1 MRSVIHT
8 PKLEKKRRYIRTTE
22 SLYLPMAARTNQYLH
37 NELERCLAEARRQV
51 DALANDW

>member
-22 SLYLPMAARTNQYLH
+22 SLYLPMAARTNQYLR
-37 NELERCLAEARRQV
+37 NELQRCLEEARNQV